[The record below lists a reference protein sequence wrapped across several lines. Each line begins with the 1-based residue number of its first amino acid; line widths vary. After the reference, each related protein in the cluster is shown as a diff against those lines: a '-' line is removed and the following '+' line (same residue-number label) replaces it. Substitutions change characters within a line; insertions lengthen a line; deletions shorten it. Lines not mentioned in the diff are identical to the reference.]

1 MGEEFSGL
9 VAMSV
14 VGSVVG
20 TVAWIFLIFLIARF
34 VFDYVFLFARDYT
47 PTGVVLVLVEAI
59 YTVTDPP
66 IRLLCRVIPSIRI
79 GQFDFQLTVVF
90 LILFIGINILISMAR
105 LYL

>member
-1 MGEEFSGL
+1 MGEAFSGL

-47 PTGVVLVLVEAI
+47 PTGVVLVLVETI

-66 IRLLCRVIPSIRI
+66 IKLLRRFIPPLRLGPVALDLSV
-79 GQFDFQLTVVF
+79 LV
-90 LILFIGINILISMAR
+90 LFILTYVVIYIVAPL
-105 LYL
+105 L